1 MTGTRSNDPAIQ
13 LREDIATFF
22 RRLRAQRAEHM
33 LTPSQLQALGH
44 LERGGPMTASTLAAL
59 EQVTPQS
66 ISRTVALLED
76 AGTIT
81 RQANPADARAS
92 LISLTDHGR
101 RMLSTDRERRTRW
114 LADALEADCTE
125 AEREVL
131 FIAGRILRR
140 LGTGEPRT

>member
-1 MTGTRSNDPAIQ
+1 MTDTGDAAIE
-13 LREDIATFF
+13 LRENIATFF

-44 LERGGPMTASTLAAL
+44 LERGGPMTASTLAAH

-66 ISRTVALLED
+66 ISRTVTLLED
-76 AGTIT
+76 AGAIARRSDPT
-81 RQANPADARAS
+81 DARAS

-101 RMLSTDRERRTRW
+101 AVLAADRERRTRW

-125 AEREVL
+125 AEREL
-131 FIAGRILRR
+131 LYIAGRILGR
-140 LGTGEPRT
+140 LGEQRS

>member
-1 MTGTRSNDPAIQ
+1 MTGTRSDDPVIQ
-13 LREDIATFF
+13 LREDIAGFF
-22 RRLRAQRAEHM
+22 RRLRSQRAEHM

-44 LERGGPMTASTLAAL
+44 LERGGPMTAAALAAL

-81 RQANPADARAS
+81 RQADPADARAS

-101 RMLSTDRERRTRW
+101 HMLQVDHQRRTRW
-114 LADALEADCTE
+114 LADALDAECTD
-125 AEREVL
+125 AERELL

-140 LGTGEPRT
+140 LGAGESRS